1 MKKLVLETTAPFQG
15 LPELV
20 AYDEGLFAKEG
31 LEIEWADR
39 EAGVEKKVEV
49 NVTSPKG
56 VDPFSSHGK
65 LLEQG
70 KADMYNACEWGNY
83 CRVQDT
89 DQNSRQLGRRAIIAY
104 AALVVRPDSPVYT
117 PQQMANR
124 LIGLPFYFGTHY
136 IALHMLEGFVPREMI
151 KVCRAPN
158 GSRYRLDALMNGEIE
173 ATTLTE
179 PHITLAE
186 KKGCRT
192 ICSAFFHGTE
202 VASNRV
208 DAETYAA
215 FNRAVR
221 EAVRRINANK
231 KAYMHY
237 FIDYYAKS
245 DPEVAALKVEDLRES
260 RLVVCDP
267 APIPL
272 DEMTRTFDW
281 LKSWGMLEA
290 TASPLDLVN
299 SDVQSF
305 AHVAAG
311 EARRGQDVANWL
323 HGRAPDGI
331 DLLAARERAVERAI
345 NDEPSR

>member
-20 AYDEGLFAKEG
+20 AYDEGLFANEG

-39 EAGVEKKVEV
+39 EKGVEKKVETHITAPHGV
-49 NVTSPKG
+49 N
-56 VDPFSSHGK
+56 PFASHGK

-89 DQNSRQLGRRAIIAY
+89 GAGSRQLGRRAIIAY
-104 AALVVRPDSPVYT
+104 SAIVVAPDSPVYT
-117 PQQMANR
+117 PQQLANKT
-124 LIGLPFYFGTHY
+124 IGVPFYFGTHY
-136 IALHMLEGFVPREMI
+136 IALHLLEGFIPRERI

-158 GSRYRLDALMNGEIE
+158 GSRYRLDALMRGEID

-202 VASNRV
+202 VASDRV
-208 DAETYAA
+208 DAQTYAA

-221 EAVRRINANK
+221 EAVRRINADK
-231 KAYMHY
+231 RRYLKY
-237 FIDYYAKS
+237 FIDYYAHK
-245 DPEVAALKVEDLRES
+245 DPEIAALTVDDLRES

-272 DEMTRTFDW
+272 DEMARTYDW
-281 LKSWGMLEA
+281 LKSWGMLEE
-290 TASPLDLVN
+290 TASPLQLVN
-299 SDVQSF
+299 INVQSY
-305 AHVAAG
+305 AHQAA
-311 EARRGQDVANWL
+311 E
-323 HGRAPDGI
+323 
-331 DLLAARERAVERAI
+331 
-345 NDEPSR
+345 

>member
-1 MKKLVLETTAPFQG
+1 MKKLVLESTAPFQG

-20 AYDEGLFAKEG
+20 AYDEGLFAREG
-31 LEIEWADR
+31 LAVEWVDR
-39 EAGVEKKVEV
+39 DKGVEKTIDVS
-49 NVTSPKG
+49 VTSPKG
-56 VDPFSSHGK
+56 VDPFTSHGR

-89 DQNSRQLGRRAIIAY
+89 GTGSRQLGRRAIVAY
-104 AALVVRPDSPVYT
+104 AALVVAPDSPVYT
-117 PQQMANR
+117 PQQLANR
-124 LIGLPFYFGTHY
+124 TIGVPFYFGTHY
-136 IALHMLEGFVPREMI
+136 MALHMLEGFLPRDMI
-151 KVCRAPN
+151 KLCRAPN
-158 GSRYRLDALMNGEIE
+158 GSRHRLAGLLRGEVE

-202 VASNRV
+202 VASAAV

-231 KAYMHY
+231 RAYLHY
-237 FIDYYAKS
+237 FIDYYAER
-245 DPEVAALKVEDLRES
+245 DPEIAALKVEDLRES

-267 APIPL
+267 APIPA
-272 DEMTRTFDW
+272 DEMERTFAW
-281 LKSWGMLEA
+281 LKSWGMLEE
-290 TASPLDLVN
+290 TASPLDLI
-299 SDVQSF
+299 DAHVQSH
-305 AHVAAG
+305 AHIAA
-311 EARRGQDVANWL
+311 E
-323 HGRAPDGI
+323 
-331 DLLAARERAVERAI
+331 
-345 NDEPSR
+345 

>member
-1 MKKLVLETTAPFQG
+1 MKRLVLESTAPFQG

-31 LEIEWADR
+31 LQVEWVDR
-39 EAGVEKKVEV
+39 DKGVDKSLDIA
-49 NVTSPKG
+49 VTSPKG
-56 VDPFSSHGK
+56 VDPFASHGR

-89 DQNSRQLGRRAIIAY
+89 NTGSRQLGRRAIVSY
-104 AALVVRPDSPVYT
+104 AAMVVAPDSAVYT
-117 PQQMANR
+117 PQQLANKT
-124 LIGLPFYFGTHY
+124 IGVPFYFGTHY
-136 IALHMLEGFVPREMI
+136 IALHMLDGFLPREMI
-151 KVCRAPN
+151 KLCRAPN
-158 GSRYRLDALMNGEIE
+158 GSRYRLQALLDGEVD

-179 PHITLAE
+179 PHITVAE

-202 VASNRV
+202 VASDRV
-208 DAETYAA
+208 DAETYGA

-231 KAYMHY
+231 RAYLHY
-237 FIDYYAKS
+237 FIDYHGKT
-245 DPEVAALKVEDLRES
+245 DPEVAALKVEDLREG

-272 DEMTRTFDW
+272 DEMQRTFDW
-281 LKSWGMLEA
+281 LKSWGMLDQ
-290 TASPLDLVN
+290 TASPLALVN
-299 SDVQSF
+299 ADIQSH
-305 AHVAAG
+305 AHIAA
-311 EARRGQDVANWL
+311 E
-323 HGRAPDGI
+323 
-331 DLLAARERAVERAI
+331 
-345 NDEPSR
+345 